1 MSDEEEEDD
10 EALDA
15 KVQDGEDPQPCKPD
29 PVGDECFA
37 LLKQLQARESQD
49 MDDWEASKQCNFD
62 VTTLGALKSA
72 GAKVCADLDR
82 AELKECTTADDGI
95 ADQPMKYPYS
105 CLCLSDLLDR
115 PEVLQSMKD
124 QRFFTHVWHFWVNL
138 RAHPSGGCDRR
149 LIKNHRACRR
159 VSSKLNWHQMLT
171 HASKLINSEHGM
183 SASRV
188 SRSAAW
194 KMVSASMFEKLQ
206 LDPSLQPTLL
216 AAGSIVL
223 MLSPSKPHCWSVG
236 LVTSLWH
243 VGAKKKSKP
252 THLPIPLSKAR
263 SLRACLM
270 TPVAKTPEDPQDC
283 FEATSRSLMVTCS
296 VLRVAAVLTCEKST
310 PHLDGLQ
317 CQLTPTSLLAVQ
329 LARKISWPK
338 ILQQDDPTPCQTFQS
353 KASVFQASP
362 KKKAQDAKDSKG
374 SKGKD
379 GKAGKTKTAGKEEGP
394 PAAQE
399 VETEGDKETDEKD
412 EKGFLFRF
420 HIGPVLSHPL
430 YLFFYHLTCVSDTPH
445 SY

>member
-1 MSDEEEEDD
+1 MSDEEEDDD

-15 KVQDGEDPQPCKPD
+15 KVQDGEDPQCKPD

-37 LLKQLQARESQD
+37 LLKQFQARESQD
-49 MDDWEASKQCNFD
+49 MENWEASKQCDFD
-62 VTTLGALKSA
+62 VVTLGALKSP
-72 GAKVCADLDR
+72 GTKVCADLDR
-82 AELKECTTADDGI
+82 AELKECITADDGI
-95 ADQPMKYPYS
+95 ADKPMKYPYS

-124 QRFFTHVWHFWVNL
+124 QRFFTHVWHFLVNL
-138 RAHPSGGCDRR
+138 RAHPLAGCDRR

-188 SRSAAW
+188 SRSSAW

-206 LDPSLQPTLL
+206 LDPSLRPSLL
-216 AAGSIVL
+216 ATGSIVL
-223 MLSPSKPHCWSVG
+223 MLSPAKPHCWSVG

-243 VGAKKKSKP
+243 VGTKKKSKP
-252 THLPIPLSKAR
+252 THLPIPLSKAH

-296 VLRVAAVLTCEKST
+296 VLRVAAVLTCEKTT
-310 PHLDGLQ
+310 PHLDGFQ
-317 CQLTPTSLLAVQ
+317 CQLAPTSLLAVQ
-329 LARKISWPK
+329 SAHRISWPK
-338 ILQQDDPTPCQTFQS
+338 VLQQDDPTPCQTFQS

-362 KKKAQDAKDSKG
+362 KKKARDAKDPKGPKG
-374 SKGKD
+374 SKE
-379 GKAGKTKTAGKEEGP
+379 KTKTAGKEEGP

-399 VETEGDKETDEKD
+399 VETEGGKDDKETE

-420 HIGPVLSHPL
+420 HIGPVLFHSSNSKPL
-430 YLFFYHLTCVSDTPH
+430 YLLFII
-445 SY
+445 